1 MVINQCFLTILKK
14 IKETQL
20 KFSQESVSILWKME
34 EPRVKHTNN

>member
-1 MVINQCFLTILKK
+1 MFFNNFQVK

-34 EPRVKHTNN
+34 EARVKHTNN